1 MKLIGTVLDPED
13 LRKYFQKMN
22 IENNGLV
29 RRRKS
34 KSKLPLVTLVDPI
47 RQATNQAKQKIKRGI
62 GKRKGAGQ
70 AIRRTIKQTI
80 RKTVK
85 KTKAVKRS
93 RTSQLKSRRPKDNFS
108 R

>member
-1 MKLIGTVLDPED
+1 MKLIGTVVDPED
-13 LRKYFQKMN
+13 LRKYFQKMD
-22 IENNGLV
+22 IESNGLV

-34 KSKLPLVTLVDPI
+34 KSKLPLVGLIEPI
-47 RQATNQAKQKIKRGI
+47 RQATNQAKQKMKRTI
-62 GKRKGAGQ
+62 RKRKGGGQ
-70 AIRRTIKQTI
+70 ANRGKQIK

-93 RTSQLKSRRPKDNFS
+93 RTSQSKSRRPKDNFS

>member
-1 MKLIGTVLDPED
+1 MKLIGTVVDPEE
-13 LRKYFQKMN
+13 LRKYFQKKD
-22 IENNGLV
+22 IESNGLL

-34 KSKLPLVTLVDPI
+34 KSKQPLVTLVDPI
-47 RQATNQAKQKIKRGI
+47 RQATNQAKQKIKRG
-62 GKRKGAGQ
+62 KRKGAGQ
-70 AIRRTIKQTI
+70 AVRRIIKKQVI

-93 RTSQLKSRRPKDNFS
+93 RTSQSKSRRPKDNFS